1 MERITAVR
9 GVKDILPAET
19 PAWRHVEEIFR
30 HVFAAYGYGEIRLP
44 IFEATS
50 LFVRGIGTETDIV
63 GKEMYTFEDKGGGS
77 ITLRPEGTASTVRA
91 FLEHNMGG
99 QGGALKLWYA
109 GPMFRHERPQKGR
122 LRQFHQ
128 VGAEVFNVAG
138 PEAEAEL
145 LEMLVHVLRDRLGL
159 DRLSL
164 EVNSL
169 GDAACRPAY
178 RDALVAYLSGR
189 RAELCENCQRRL
201 ETNPLRVLD
210 CKAAGCR
217 AVAGDAPSIH
227 GFLCNPCREHFARF
241 VELLHDYGVEATV
254 NHRMVRGLDY
264 YARTTFEIL
273 SGDLGAQNAVAAGG
287 RYDGLVEQFGGPPT
301 PGLGFALGVERL
313 LVLLEGKLD
322 IPAAA
327 SVYVAALDDA
337 GRIAARGV
345 AAQLRHAGVAV
356 QSDLQGRS
364 LKSQLR
370 SASACGASAAVI
382 LGGEELVTGMAVV
395 RDMHEASQETVPL
408 GDLAVTLGRLLGL
421 PPAAHP
427 A

>member
-1 MERITAVR
+1 MEKITAVR
-9 GVKDILPAET
+9 GVKDILPTEA
-19 PAWRHVEEIFR
+19 PAWRRLEEIFR
-30 HVFAAYGYGEIRLP
+30 GVFAAYGYGEIRLP

-91 FLEHNMGG
+91 FLEHNMGA
-99 QGGALKLWYA
+99 QGAAVKVWYA

-128 VGAEVFNVAG
+128 VGAEIFNVAG

-145 LEMLVHVLRDRLGL
+145 LEMLAHVLRHRLGL

-164 EVNSL
+164 EVNTL

-178 RDALVAYLSGR
+178 REALVAYLSGR
-189 RAELCENCQRRL
+189 REELCENCRRRL
-201 ETNPLRVLD
+201 DTNPLRVLD

-217 AVAGDAPSIH
+217 KVAEDAPSIH
-227 GFLCNPCREHFARF
+227 GFLCEPCRDHFARF
-241 VELLHDYGVEATV
+241 LDLLKGYGVEAAV

-313 LVLLEGKLD
+313 LTLLEGK
-322 IPAAA
+322 PAPPPPP
-327 SVYVAALDDA
+327 SVYLAAIDDPGRVAV
-337 GRIAARGV
+337 RGI
-345 AAQLRHAGVAV
+345 AAQLRHAGVTTQA
-356 QSDLQGRS
+356 DLQGRS

-370 SASACGASAAVI
+370 SASSLGAAAAVI
-382 LGGEELVTGMAVV
+382 LGGDELVSGMAVV
-395 RDMHEASQETVPL
+395 RDMKAASQETVAL
-408 GDLAVTLGRLLGL
+408 GDLAVALGRLL
-421 PPAAHP
+421 AR
-427 A
+427 